1 MERDNAGELEDVQ
14 DVAHFMTLLRQLK
27 ARSGL
32 SYRRLEE
39 RAAAVGD
46 VLPRSSLCTMLS
58 RDRPPGPDLLAAFVR
73 ACGDGER
80 VALWCAARDRVVR
93 PSAPAEEASWLSAE
107 APAVPSGAVD
117 DAARPPVDRGTR
129 EDGGSGDVAPP
140 GPGTGPRRPRLG
152 RHRRALTVVAA
163 ALLTIALGVVVAF
176 RQDQAPWRQL
186 RAGGP
191 PSGVPAGGRPTPP
204 GGWVTIRIAEDPELC
219 LTDGRVRD
227 WRYTPLVAVQR
238 PCAEA
243 APQST
248 LLEPAGEGRYHIV
261 WYHPDYGRGCLKA
274 LTDGDGAGLL
284 EPMDVCSDGSL
295 FTIEPSGELRRGRF
309 VLRVEGSGCVG
320 IAGSSSA
327 HGAEAVMQ
335 RCEGKGRQ
343 LFLIRRAG

>member
-1 MERDNAGELEDVQ
+1 
-14 DVAHFMTLLRQLK
+14 MTLLRELK
-27 ARSGL
+27 AHSGL

-46 VLPRSSLCTMLS
+46 VLPRSSVSTMLS
-58 RDRPPGPDLLAAFVR
+58 RDQPPRPELLAAFVR

-80 VALWCAARDRVVR
+80 AARWCAARDRVAR
-93 PSAPAEEASWLSAE
+93 LAAPAEEASWVPAE
-107 APAVPSGAVD
+107 ASVPSSSAVGVGI
-117 DAARPPVDRGTR
+117 RLPVDQGARDSVSGGAAPPGPEPGPGT
-129 EDGGSGDVAPP
+129 DP
-140 GPGTGPRRPRLG
+140 GPGTGGRRARLG
-152 RHRRALTVVAA
+152 RHRRGLTVAA
-163 ALLTIALGVVVAF
+163 AVLTVALGAVVAF
-176 RQDQAPWRQL
+176 RQDQMPWRQS
-186 RAGGP
+186 RAADP
-191 PSGVPAGGRPTPP
+191 PSGAPSGAPSGGRPTPP

-248 LLEPAGEGRYHIV
+248 LLEPAGDGKYHIV

-274 LTDGDGAGLL
+274 LADGDGAGLL
-284 EPMDVCSDGSL
+284 EPMDVCADGSL
-295 FTIEPSGELRRGRF
+295 FTIEPSGELRRGRY
-309 VLRVEGSGCVG
+309 VLRIEGRGCVG
-320 IAGSSSA
+320 IVDSSSV

-343 LFLIRRAG
+343 VFLIRRAG

>member
-1 MERDNAGELEDVQ
+1 MGRNNAGELDDVQ
-14 DVAHFMTLLRQLK
+14 DVAHFMTLLRELK

-39 RAAAVGD
+39 RAAAMGD

-58 RDRPPGPDLLAAFVR
+58 RDRPPGPELLAAFVR

-80 VALWCAARDRVVR
+80 LARWCAARDRVAR
-93 PSAPAEEASWLSAE
+93 PPAPAEEASWLSAE
-107 APAVPSGAVD
+107 EPAASSSAVD
-117 DAARPPVDRGTR
+117 DAPRPPADQGTP
-129 EDGGSGDVAPP
+129 DSGSGGAEPP
-140 GPGTGPRRPRLG
+140 GPETGGRGTRLG
-152 RHRRALTVVAA
+152 RHRHGLTVAAVAV
-163 ALLTIALGVVVAF
+163 LTIALAVVVAF
-176 RQDQAPWRQL
+176 RQDQVPRRQS
-186 RAGGP
+186 RAAAP
-191 PSGVPAGGRPTPP
+191 PSGVPAAGRPTPP

-248 LLEPAGEGRYHIV
+248 LLEPAGEGRYRIV

-295 FTIEPSGELRRGRF
+295 FTIEPSGELRQGAF

-320 IAGSSSA
+320 IVGSSSA

-343 LFLIRRAG
+343 VFLIRRAG

>member
-1 MERDNAGELEDVQ
+1 MERNNTGELEDVQ
-14 DVAHFMTLLRQLK
+14 DVDHFMTLLRELK

-46 VLPRSSLCTMLS
+46 VLPRSSVCTMLS
-58 RDRPPGPDLLAAFVR
+58 RDRPPGPELLAAFVR

-80 VALWCAARDRVVR
+80 VARWCAARDRVVR
-93 PSAPAEEASWLSAE
+93 PPAPAGETSRASAE
-107 APAVPSGAVD
+107 APDASSSAAGAGT
-117 DAARPPVDRGTR
+117 RPPGDQGTP
-129 EDGGSGDVAPP
+129 DTGSGGAAPP
-140 GPGTGPRRPRLG
+140 GPGTGGRRARLG
-152 RHRRALTVVAA
+152 RHRRGLTVAAVAV
-163 ALLTIALGVVVAF
+163 LTIALGVVMAF
-176 RQDQAPWRQL
+176 RQVPGPWRQS
-186 RAGGP
+186 RAADP

-219 LTDGRVRD
+219 LTDGRVHD

-248 LLEPAGEGRYHIV
+248 LLEPAGDGRYHIV

-295 FTIEPSGELRRGRF
+295 FTIEPSGELRKGGF

-343 LFLIRRAG
+343 VFLIRRAG